1 MHPSPSAVK
10 RALAIAS
17 CLLLPAGAP
26 AAVPAAQ
33 SVTVPTQPGQ
43 NVTVQWTGIVPA
55 GANPTSACT
64 LPLGGVDED
73 RHAVTLAV
81 PAGTYDAVDV
91 TADFVISWSEG
102 TDLLLLTDPDLILTV
117 ERNGAAIDS
126 SDGGQPSEKVALTN
140 PAPGVLEA
148 VSCAFAASGAT
159 AYEGRLTLTAT
170 AKAAGIGCP
179 GCQYPGVRSAPTESR
194 TVVAVI
200 DSAINPYHD
209 FYYAPERS
217 TAVTQEVLRE
227 LGVRPEHVVTL
238 ARTGDMAADLA
249 ADDAFWAGVQ
259 RGQPYHFK
267 GTNIVAISY
276 AGQDGNG
283 NDFPP
288 LRPVWYPGD
297 DPREKN
303 PHGTGTS
310 AAVLKANPDAV
321 VLFVETDGDLGSNA
335 AHEFVLRHPAV
346 DILNTSYGIAIAGLL
361 GVVPETR
368 AFHETYEGVV
378 QRGKLHFT
386 SAGNN
391 PGLDPL
397 SGGAGPWWSI
407 GVSGVEEDKPN
418 LLDDGSSAQGHQL
431 MSGNLADMV
440 GDFTQQLP
448 YCLGGKFDADGF
460 EDPAGSVDCQHAITP
475 NVPGTSFSSP
485 RAAGVASRVL
495 LEARRQMGHVGGI
508 RVLPDRTVMAAADT
522 KELDNWQL
530 RRALEQG
537 AWVPRATDYSPFGYV
552 TWEVVSLPVNPVAPW
567 LQVGWGELTAN
578 PDKGVVPGALAHLGF
593 PGAPVAKAPGF
604 CEYQTELIV
613 QRKRYWDQVAPQIPF
628 NYTSNDGV
636 GGGTPTPDPFVYC
649 ASSSPTHPATNDT
662 GGQAAADDADGDGV
676 ANAGDNCAGVPN
688 AGQAN
693 GDGDASGDACDAD
706 DDNDLVADAGDN
718 CPATA
723 NASQADADGDGLGDA
738 CDAGGRG
745 RDRDGDGVGDKADN
759 CPRHA
764 NPDQADADADGKGD
778 ACDKR

>member
-1 MHPSPSAVK
+1 VRLRRLTATVAV
-10 RALAIAS
+10 AAFGLMAAA
-17 CLLLPAGAP
+17 CAPPAEENEGEGNQGNQESQGEGPVAGS
-26 AAVPAAQ
+26 
-33 SVTVPTQPGQ
+33 SVTVGWNQPFYSYNDATSNG
-43 NVTVQWTGIVPA
+43 NATANANIKYLMNTGFNYYNTDQELVK
-55 GANPTSACT
+55 
-64 LPLGGVDED
+64 DESF
-73 RHAVTLAV
+73 
-81 PAGTYDAVDV
+81 GTYEKTSDDPLTIKYTINDDVNWSDGTPVDA
-91 TADFVISWSEG
+91 A
-102 TDLLLLTDPDLILTV
+102 DLLLTWAAGSGNLNTVGADEVERDPDTNVPVEGQGVFFDTSSAGLPFVTQTPEIGDDGKSLTLVYDEPFADWEVEMAIGVPAHVTAGEALGIEDGQEAKDAFITAVQEKDEEALSKISAFWNSGYDYSSLPDNEKLYLSNGAYLLTD
-117 ERNGAAIDS
+117 
-126 SDGGQPSEKVALTN
+126 
-140 PAPGVLEA
+140 
-148 VSCAFAASGAT
+148 F
-159 AYEGRLTLTAT
+159 
-170 AKAAGIGCP
+170 
-179 GCQYPGVRSAPTESR
+179 TENQFM
-194 TVVAVI
+194 T
-200 DSAINPYHD
+200 
-209 FYYAPERS
+209 
-217 TAVTQEVLRE
+217 
-227 LGVRPEHVVTL
+227 
-238 ARTGDMAADLA
+238 
-249 ADDAFWAGVQ
+249 
-259 RGQPYHFK
+259 
-267 GTNIVAISY
+267 
-276 AGQDGNG
+276 
-283 NDFPP
+283 
-288 LRPVWYPGD
+288 
-297 DPREKN
+297 
-303 PHGTGTS
+303 
-310 AAVLKANPDAV
+310 LKANPDAV